1 MSAATWNKTKNQW
14 GEKNKRMR
22 LDAHL
27 DDNQLLTNG
36 ISYHNTSVSCV
47 SDRRD
52 VEIQAK
58 EKANNNKAETHRENA
73 ICRSTAN

>member
-1 MSAATWNKTKNQW
+1 
-14 GEKNKRMR
+14 MR
-22 LDAHL
+22 LDADL
-27 DDNQLLTNG
+27 DVLTNG
-36 ISYHNTSVSCV
+36 ISYDNTSVSCV
-47 SDRRD
+47 SDPQD